1 MTLAPFRRFSMED
14 QQEILTKVLVEMMI
28 LHTTAKYDCT
38 TRSIP
43 TYDGSQI
50 NKSRFIEFGAPEDIA
65 NDAFDLF
72 HSVGKLK
79 LSNETTGILCCLVI
93 FSPDRNFSKSLD
105 KGKLTRITLFDLQT
119 DKSRSFLSMTHQFF
133 RINKCPVRICFPAE
147 PSRSTKTLFSS

>member
-105 KGKLTRITLFDLQT
+105 KGKLARKPLFDLQT
-119 DKSRSFLSMTHQFF
+119 DKIKIFF
-133 RINKCPVRICFPAE
+133 E
-147 PSRSTKTLFSS
+147 PDSPFF

>member
-65 NDAFDLF
+65 NDAFDIF

-93 FSPDRNFSKSLD
+93 FSPDRNFSKTLD
-105 KGKLTRITLFDLQT
+105 KGKLIKNLFVTIVMLH
-119 DKSRSFLSMTHQFF
+119 LLH
-133 RINKCPVRICFPAE
+133 
-147 PSRSTKTLFSS
+147 PSRRFTLFSCSCLFYD